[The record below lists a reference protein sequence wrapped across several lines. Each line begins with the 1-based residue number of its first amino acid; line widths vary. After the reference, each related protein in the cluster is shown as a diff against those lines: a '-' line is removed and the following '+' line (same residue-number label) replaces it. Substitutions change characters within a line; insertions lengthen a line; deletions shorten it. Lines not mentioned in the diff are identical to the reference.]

1 MERWNLFLFFGGILS
16 IGAAIQSTGAAA
28 CIADLFLNS
37 GIMNIPV
44 LASFM
49 IVGVVLYLLHT
60 LCPISPAWVTI
71 LLPPLIT
78 YAVAVGVDPFV
89 PTFMLISIIA
99 GSYLVPLC
107 PAMNMT
113 YDTGYYTF
121 GETAKGGWLVS
132 IVFVVFDVL
141 WCYALAVLIGL

>member
-1 MERWNLFLFFGGILS
+1 
-16 IGAAIQSTGAAA
+16 
-28 CIADLFLNS
+28 
-37 GIMNIPV
+37 MNIPV
-44 LASFM
+44 LASFI
-49 IVGVVLYLLHT
+49 IVGIVLYLLHT
-60 LCPISPAWVTI
+60 VCPISPAWVTI

-78 YAVAVGVDPFV
+78 YAVTVGVDPFV
-89 PTFMLISIIA
+89 PTFMLVSIIA

-113 YDTGYYTF
+113 YDTGWYTF
-121 GETAKGGWLVS
+121 GETAKGGWILS